1 MKSNDAPVLVVKST
15 PDITPEQAR
24 DARARARAW
33 KFIFD
38 TYLKKA
44 AYQDNAKTKQKTL
57 NTEEGGPHDLEEDIF
72 VRQKV

>member
-1 MKSNDAPVLVVKST
+1 MMYQTNFTAT
-15 PDITPEQAR
+15 PCSAEQAR
-24 DARARARAW
+24 DARARAW

-38 TYLKKA
+38 TYRKKA
-44 AYQDNAKTKQKTL
+44 AGQDNAKTKQKSL